1 MPFSVEFVMEVTAQY
16 SCTRIKCI
24 CLEYLTKNTGDKQE
38 KKVVVSLFKKN
49 FIMFFVILC
58 FNSFISIFAETSEN
72 TVSAI
77 LTVKVTTAI
86 NSSGEQD
93 APISNARLIVINS
106 VGKIIVTELT
116 NSQGEAKIPVT
127 VPKDPRFPMD
137 NIGEVAII
145 AVANGYNEHIN
156 FSVPINEFNDNTGKV
171 IIPLWQIDPNK
182 RNEPQYLNG
191 SFHRFTV
198 FKMLDYYA
206 GKLGLKRQ
214 EISIDIGKESP
225 WSPELKND

>member
-1 MPFSVEFVMEVTAQY
+1 MGRVIIAVKPRSFSQDALIEMLDNLRQIHVCV
-16 SCTRIKCI
+16 
-24 CLEYLTKNTGDKQE
+24 NTF
-38 KKVVVSLFKKN
+38 LLITLCF
-49 FIMFFVILC
+49 FIILC
-58 FNSFISIFAETSEN
+58 FNPFISIFAETSEN

-86 NSSGEQD
+86 SSLREQD

-137 NIGEVAII
+137 NIGEVTII
-145 AVANGYNEHIN
+145 AVANGYNEYID

-171 IIPLWQIDPNK
+171 IIPLWQIDPTR
-182 RNEPQYLNG
+182 RNEPKYLNG

-206 GKLGLKRQ
+206 EKLGLKRQ

-225 WSPELKND
+225 WSPELQTD